1 MEQILALVGLLSCLM
16 MSTAVES
23 AKCNLEGQWKNDL
36 GSNMTISSVDSN
48 GQFAGTYLTA
58 VSVTNKTIVKSP
70 LIGFQQEKDSPTF
83 GFTVKWKFS
92 DSITVFAGQCFISE
106 TGQPILQAIWL
117 LRSESDDI
125 KDNWKQTRVG
135 NNIFQ
140 PM

>member
-36 GSNMTISSVDSN
+36 GSNMTIS
-48 GQFAGTYLTA
+48 TR
-58 VSVTNKTIVKSP
+58 
-70 LIGFQQEKDSPTF
+70 EKDSPTF

-92 DSITVFAGQCFISE
+92 VFAGQCFISE

-125 KDNWKQTRVG
+125 KDNWKQT
-135 NNIFQ
+135 
-140 PM
+140 